1 MRWDGRMACG
11 SWGAVFTGHS
21 LFFSP
26 ALTALT
32 SARLSF
38 FVRPL
43 IVGTVTGGSFAAE
56 SLAPALVLDAATPD
70 APGAPAP
77 TVVDGVV
84 DAFALGE
91 ASATW
96 VPSGGTSPAGEGRAS
111 LPAAHPR
118 DTNSANGIRPVEA
131 ESLLNRLL
139 CISYWE
145 LTVLRME
152 LGGM

>member
-56 SLAPALVLDAATPD
+56 SLAPVLVLDAVTD
-70 APGAPAP
+70 APEAPAP
-77 TVVDGVV
+77 AVVDGVV

-96 VPSGGTSPAGEGRAS
+96 VPSGGTSPTGEGRAS
-111 LPAAHPR
+111 LLA
-118 DTNSANGIRPVEA
+118 
-131 ESLLNRLL
+131 
-139 CISYWE
+139 
-145 LTVLRME
+145 
-152 LGGM
+152 

>member
-26 ALTALT
+26 AFTALT

-43 IVGTVTGGSFAAE
+43 IVGTVIGGSFAAE
-56 SLAPALVLDAATPD
+56 SFVAPVAVLDAARPV
-70 APGAPAP
+70 AVP
-77 TVVDGVV
+77 V
-84 DAFALGE
+84 DATPAEAVDDAVVAGD

-96 VPSGGTSPAGEGRAS
+96 VPSGGTSPEGDGRAS
-111 LPAAHPR
+111 LLAAQATDAEADAR
-118 DTNSANGIRPVEA
+118 IRALTEKN
-131 ESLLNRLL
+131 LLNKNWLIGILVTR
-139 CISYWE
+139 WW
-145 LTVLRME
+145 
-152 LGGM
+152 G